1 MIIQGNNMKF
11 VKSSLCLALLSGLSF
26 NALADVDIY
35 GKANVTVQS
44 SDDGEGSFTEI
55 KSNASRL
62 GVKGSEK
69 INDSLEAVYKFEFQ
83 VDVSDA
89 DSKGDNDDNISAR
102 NQYVGLKG
110 AFGQVVIGRN
120 DTALKQSQGKLDL
133 FNDLEGD
140 IKNVFKGENRL
151 GNTVSYSSNSYE
163 GFKVLATF
171 VAEDDVDADNGYSM
185 AVTYGDVALKKSAVY
200 ASIAADSEVNGYDV
214 VRASIQGKV
223 ENFKLG
229 AMYQTQEAVDGSV
242 EADGYLLNA
251 AYSMGNNTFK
261 VQYQDMDFDDSDDK
275 SAISVGLDHKL
286 NKNIKVFGFY
296 SSFDMDNNVDQ
307 DYVGLGIEYKF

>member
-1 MIIQGNNMKF
+1 MNF
-11 VKSSLCLALLSGLSF
+11 VKSSLCVALVSGLSF
-26 NALADVDIY
+26 SAFADVDVY

-55 KSNASRL
+55 KSNASRFGL
-62 GVKGSEK
+62 KGSEK
-69 INDSLEAVYKFEFQ
+69 ITDGLEAVYKFEFQ

-110 AFGQVVIGRN
+110 AYGQVVVGRN

-151 GNTVSYSSNSYE
+151 GDSITYTSKSYE

-185 AVTYGDVALKKSAVY
+185 AVTYGDSTLKKSAVY
-200 ASIAADSEVNGYDV
+200 ASVAADSEVNGYDV

-223 ENFKLG
+223 ESFKLG
-229 AMYQTQEAVDGSV
+229 AMYQPQEKVDGSA

-251 AYSMGNNTFK
+251 AYSMGKNTFK
-261 VQYQDMDFDDSDDK
+261 VQYQAMDFDDSDDK
-275 SAISVGLDHKL
+275 TAVSVGVDHKF

-307 DYVGLGIEYKF
+307 DYVGLGMEYKF

>member
-1 MIIQGNNMKF
+1 MNF
-11 VKSSLCLALLSGLSF
+11 VKSSLCVALVSGLSF
-26 NALADVDIY
+26 SAFADVDVY

-55 KSNASRL
+55 KSNASRFGL
-62 GVKGSEK
+62 KGSEK
-69 INDSLEAVYKFEFQ
+69 ITDGLEAVYKFEFQ

-110 AFGQVVIGRN
+110 AYGQVVVGRN

-151 GNTVSYSSNSYE
+151 GDSITYTSKSYE

-171 VAEDDVDADNGYSM
+171 IAEDDVDADNGYSM
-185 AVTYGDVALKKSAVY
+185 AVTYGDSALKKSAVY
-200 ASIAADSEVNGYDV
+200 AAIAADSEVNGYDV
-214 VRASIQGKV
+214 VRATVQGKIEDFRV
-223 ENFKLG
+223 G
-229 AMYQTQEAVDGSV
+229 AMYQTQEKVDGSA
-242 EADGYLLNA
+242 EADGYLVNA
-251 AYSMGNNTFK
+251 AYLMGSNTFK
-261 VQYQDMDFDDSDDK
+261 MQYQTMDFDDSDDK
-275 SAISVGLDHKL
+275 SAISVGVDHKL
-286 NKNIKVFGFY
+286 NKNLKVFGFY

-307 DYVGLGIEYKF
+307 DYLGLGMEYKF

>member
-1 MIIQGNNMKF
+1 MKF
-11 VKSSLCLALLSGLSF
+11 AKSSLCLALLSGLSF
-26 NALADVDIY
+26 NALAEVDIY

-55 KSNASRL
+55 KSNASRFGL
-62 GVKGSEK
+62 KGSEK
-69 INDSLEAVYKFEFQ
+69 ITDGLEAVYKFEFQ

-110 AFGQVVIGRN
+110 AYGQVVVGRN

-151 GNTVSYSSNSYE
+151 GDSITYTSKSYE

-171 VAEDDVDADNGYSM
+171 IAEDDVDADNGYSM
-185 AVTYGDVALKKSAVY
+185 AVTYGDSALKKSAVY
-200 ASIAADSEVNGYDV
+200 AAIAADSEVNGYDV
-214 VRASIQGKV
+214 VRATVQGKIEDFRV
-223 ENFKLG
+223 G
-229 AMYQTQEAVDGSV
+229 AMYQTQEKVDGSA
-242 EADGYLLNA
+242 EADGYLVNA
-251 AYSMGNNTFK
+251 AYLMGSNTFK
-261 VQYQDMDFDDSDDK
+261 MQYQTMDFDDSDDK
-275 SAISVGLDHKL
+275 SAMSVGVDHKL
-286 NKNIKVFGFY
+286 NKNLKIFGFY

-307 DYVGLGIEYKF
+307 DYLGLGMEYKF

>member
-223 ENFKLG
+223 EDFKLG
-229 AMYQTQEAVDGSV
+229 AMYQTQEKVDGSA
-242 EADGYLLNA
+242 EGDGYLLNA
-251 AYSMGNNTFK
+251 AYSMGKNTFK
-261 VQYQDMDFDDSDDK
+261 VQYQAMDFDDSDDK
-275 SAISVGLDHKL
+275 TAISVGVDHKL

-307 DYVGLGIEYKF
+307 NYLGLGMEYKF

>member
-223 ENFKLG
+223 EDFKLG
-229 AMYQTQEAVDGSV
+229 AMYQTQEKVDGSA
-242 EADGYLLNA
+242 EGDGYLLNA
-251 AYSMGNNTFK
+251 AYSMGKNTFK
-261 VQYQDMDFDDSDDK
+261 VQYQAMDFDDSDDK
-275 SAISVGLDHKL
+275 TAISVGVDHKL

-307 DYVGLGIEYKF
+307 DYLGLGMEYKF

>member
-1 MIIQGNNMKF
+1 MNF
-11 VKSSLCLALLSGLSF
+11 VKSSLCVALVSGLSF
-26 NALADVDIY
+26 SAFADVDVY

-55 KSNASRL
+55 KSNASRFGL
-62 GVKGSEK
+62 KGSEK
-69 INDSLEAVYKFEFQ
+69 ITDGLEAVYKFEFQ

-110 AFGQVVIGRN
+110 AYGQVVVGRN

-151 GNTVSYSSNSYE
+151 GDSITYTSKSYE

-185 AVTYGDVALKKSAVY
+185 AVTYGDSTLKKSAVY
-200 ASIAADSEVNGYDV
+200 ASVAADSEVNGYDV

-223 ENFKLG
+223 ESFKLG
-229 AMYQTQEAVDGSV
+229 AMYQTQEKVDGSA

-251 AYSMGNNTFK
+251 AYSMGKNTFK
-261 VQYQDMDFDDSDDK
+261 VQYQAMDFDDSDDK
-275 SAISVGLDHKL
+275 TAVSVGVDHKF

-307 DYVGLGIEYKF
+307 DYVGLGMEYKF

>member
-1 MIIQGNNMKF
+1 MKF
-11 VKSSLCLALLSGLSF
+11 VKSSLCVALLSGLSF
-26 NALADVDIY
+26 NVLADVDVY

-44 SDDGEGSFTEI
+44 TDDGEGSFTEI
-55 KSNASRL
+55 KSNASRFGL
-62 GVKGSEK
+62 KGSEK
-69 INDSLEAVYKFEFQ
+69 ITDGLEAVYKFEFQ
-83 VDVSDA
+83 VDVTDA
-89 DSKGDNDDNISAR
+89 DSKGDDDNISAR

-223 ENFKLG
+223 EDFKLG
-229 AMYQTQEAVDGSV
+229 AMYQTQEKVDGSA
-242 EADGYLLNA
+242 EGDGYLLNA
-251 AYSMGNNTFK
+251 AYSMGKNTFK
-261 VQYQDMDFDDSDDK
+261 VQYQAMDFDDSDDK
-275 SAISVGLDHKL
+275 TAISVGVDHKL

-307 DYVGLGIEYKF
+307 DYLGLGMEYKF

>member
-223 ENFKLG
+223 EDFKLG
-229 AMYQTQEAVDGSV
+229 AMYQTQEKVDGSA
-242 EADGYLLNA
+242 EGDGYLLNA
-251 AYSMGNNTFK
+251 AYNMGKNTFK
-261 VQYQDMDFDDSDDK
+261 VQYQAMDFDDSDDK
-275 SAISVGLDHKL
+275 TAISVGVDHKL

-307 DYVGLGIEYKF
+307 NYLGLGMEYKF

>member
-1 MIIQGNNMKF
+1 MKF
-11 VKSSLCLALLSGLSF
+11 AKSSLCLALLSGLSF
-26 NALADVDIY
+26 NALAELDIY

-55 KSNASRL
+55 KSNASRFGL
-62 GVKGSEK
+62 KGSEK
-69 INDSLEAVYKFEFQ
+69 ITDGLEAVYKFEFQ

-110 AFGQVVIGRN
+110 AYGQVVVGRN

-151 GNTVSYSSNSYE
+151 GDSITYTSKSYE

-171 VAEDDVDADNGYSM
+171 IAEDDVDADNGYSM
-185 AVTYGDVALKKSAVY
+185 AVTYGDSALKKSAVY
-200 ASIAADSEVNGYDV
+200 AAIAADSEVNGYDV
-214 VRASIQGKV
+214 VRATVQGKIEDFRV
-223 ENFKLG
+223 G
-229 AMYQTQEAVDGSV
+229 AMYQTQEKVDGSA
-242 EADGYLLNA
+242 EADGYLVNA
-251 AYSMGNNTFK
+251 AYLMGSNTFK
-261 VQYQDMDFDDSDDK
+261 MQYQTMDFDDSDDK
-275 SAISVGLDHKL
+275 SAISVGVDHKL
-286 NKNIKVFGFY
+286 NKNLKIFGFY

-307 DYVGLGIEYKF
+307 DYLGLGMEYKF

>member
-1 MIIQGNNMKF
+1 MKF
-11 VKSSLCLALLSGLSF
+11 AKSSLCLALLSGLSF
-26 NALADVDIY
+26 NALAEVDIY

-55 KSNASRL
+55 KSNASRFGL
-62 GVKGSEK
+62 KGSEK
-69 INDSLEAVYKFEFQ
+69 ITDGLEAVYKFEFQ

-110 AFGQVVIGRN
+110 AYGQVVVGRN

-151 GNTVSYSSNSYE
+151 GDTITYTSKSYE

-171 VAEDDVDADNGYSM
+171 IAEDDVDADNGYSM
-185 AVTYGDVALKKSAVY
+185 AVTYGDSALKKSAVY
-200 ASIAADSEVNGYDV
+200 AAIAADSEVNGYDV
-214 VRASIQGKV
+214 VRATVQGKIEDFRV
-223 ENFKLG
+223 G
-229 AMYQTQEAVDGSV
+229 AMYQTQEKVDGSA
-242 EADGYLLNA
+242 EADGYLVNA
-251 AYSMGNNTFK
+251 AYLMGSNTFK
-261 VQYQDMDFDDSDDK
+261 MQYQTMDFDDSDDK
-275 SAISVGLDHKL
+275 SAISVGVDHKL
-286 NKNIKVFGFY
+286 NKNLKIFGFY

-307 DYVGLGIEYKF
+307 DYLGLGMEYKF

>member
-1 MIIQGNNMKF
+1 MKF
-11 VKSSLCLALLSGLSF
+11 AKSSLCLALLSGLSF
-26 NALADVDIY
+26 NALAEVDIY

-55 KSNASRL
+55 KSNASRFGL
-62 GVKGSEK
+62 KGSEK
-69 INDSLEAVYKFEFQ
+69 ITDGLEAVYKFEFQ

-110 AFGQVVIGRN
+110 AYGQVVVGRN

-151 GNTVSYSSNSYE
+151 GDSITYTSKSYE

-171 VAEDDVDADNGYSM
+171 IAEDDVDAKNGYSV
-185 AVTYGDVALKKSAVY
+185 ALTYGDAGLKKSAVY
-200 ASIAADSEVNGYDV
+200 AAIAADSEVNGYDV
-214 VRASIQGKV
+214 VRATVQGKIEDFRV
-223 ENFKLG
+223 G
-229 AMYQTQEAVDGSV
+229 AMYQTQEKLDGSA
-242 EADGYLLNA
+242 EADGYLVNA
-251 AYSMGNNTFK
+251 AYLMGSNTFK
-261 VQYQDMDFDDSDDK
+261 VQYQAMDFDDSDDK
-275 SAISVGLDHKL
+275 SAVTVGVDHKL
-286 NKNIKVFGFY
+286 NKNLKVFGFY

-307 DYVGLGIEYKF
+307 DYLALGMEYKF

>member
-1 MIIQGNNMKF
+1 MKF
-11 VKSSLCLALLSGLSF
+11 AKSSLCLALLSGLSF
-26 NALADVDIY
+26 NALAEVDIY

-55 KSNASRL
+55 KSNASRFGL
-62 GVKGSEK
+62 KGSEK
-69 INDSLEAVYKFEFQ
+69 ITDGLEAVYKFEFQ

-110 AFGQVVIGRN
+110 AYGQVVVGRN

-151 GNTVSYSSNSYE
+151 GDSLTYTSKSYE

-171 VAEDDVDADNGYSM
+171 IAEDDVDADNGYSM
-185 AVTYGDVALKKSAVY
+185 AVTYGDSALKKSAVY
-200 ASIAADSEVNGYDV
+200 AAIAADSEVNGYDV
-214 VRASIQGKV
+214 VRATVQGKIEDFRV
-223 ENFKLG
+223 G
-229 AMYQTQEAVDGSV
+229 AMYQTQEKVDGSA
-242 EADGYLLNA
+242 EADGYLVNA
-251 AYSMGNNTFK
+251 AYLMGSNTFK
-261 VQYQDMDFDDSDDK
+261 MQYQTMDFDDSDDK
-275 SAISVGLDHKL
+275 SAISVGVDHKL
-286 NKNIKVFGFY
+286 NKNLKIFGFY

-307 DYVGLGIEYKF
+307 DYLGLGMEYKF

>member
-1 MIIQGNNMKF
+1 MKF
-11 VKSSLCLALLSGLSF
+11 AKSSLCLALLSGLSF
-26 NALADVDIY
+26 NALAEVDIY

-55 KSNASRL
+55 KSNASRFGL
-62 GVKGSEK
+62 KGSEK
-69 INDSLEAVYKFEFQ
+69 ITDGLEAVYKFEFQ

-110 AFGQVVIGRN
+110 AYGQVVVGRN

-151 GNTVSYSSNSYE
+151 GDSITYTSKSYE

-171 VAEDDVDADNGYSM
+171 IAEDDVDADNGYSM
-185 AVTYGDVALKKSAVY
+185 AVTYGDSALKKSAVY
-200 ASIAADSEVNGYDV
+200 AAIAADSEVNGYDV
-214 VRASIQGKV
+214 VRATVQGKI
-223 ENFKLG
+223 EDFRLG
-229 AMYQTQEAVDGSV
+229 AMYQTQEKLDGSA
-242 EADGYLLNA
+242 EADGYLVNA
-251 AYSMGNNTFK
+251 AYLMGSNTFK
-261 VQYQDMDFDDSDDK
+261 VQYQAMDFDDSDDK
-275 SAISVGLDHKL
+275 TAVSVGVDHKF

-307 DYVGLGIEYKF
+307 DYVGLGMEYKF

>member
-1 MIIQGNNMKF
+1 MKF

-26 NALADVDIY
+26 NALADVDVY

-55 KSNASRL
+55 KSNASRFGL
-62 GVKGSEK
+62 KGSEK
-69 INDSLEAVYKFEFQ
+69 VADGLEAVYKFEFQ

-89 DSKGDNDDNISAR
+89 DSKGDKDNISAR

-110 AFGQVVIGRN
+110 SFGQVVIGRN
-120 DTALKQSQGKLDL
+120 DTALKQAQGKLDL
-133 FNDLEGD
+133 FNDLESD
-140 IKNVFKGENRL
+140 IKNTFKGENRL
-151 GNTVSYSSNSYE
+151 GNSITYSSKTVE

-171 VAEDDVDADNGYSM
+171 IAEDSVDADNGYSM
-185 AVTYGDVALKKSAVY
+185 AVTYGDSALKKSAVY

-214 VRASIQGKV
+214 VRASIHGKI
-223 ENFKLG
+223 ENFKVG
-229 AMYQTQEAVDGSV
+229 AMYQTQEKVDGSA

-251 AYSMGNNTFK
+251 AYSMGSNTFK
-261 VQYQDMDFDDSDDK
+261 VQYQAMDFDGGDDK
-275 SAISVGLDHKL
+275 TATSVGVDHTL

-296 SSFDMDNNVDQ
+296 SNFDMDNNVDQ

>member
-1 MIIQGNNMKF
+1 MNF
-11 VKSSLCLALLSGLSF
+11 VKSSLCVALVSGLSF
-26 NALADVDIY
+26 SAFADVDVY

-55 KSNASRL
+55 KSNASRFGL
-62 GVKGSEK
+62 KGSEK
-69 INDSLEAVYKFEFQ
+69 ITDGLEAVYKFEFQ

-110 AFGQVVIGRN
+110 AYGQVVVGRN

-151 GNTVSYSSNSYE
+151 GDSITYTSKSYE

-171 VAEDDVDADNGYSM
+171 IAEDDLDADNGYSM
-185 AVTYGDVALKKSAVY
+185 AVTYGDSALKKSAVY
-200 ASIAADSEVNGYDV
+200 ASVATDSEVNGYDV

-223 ENFKLG
+223 ESFKLG
-229 AMYQTQEAVDGSV
+229 AMYQTQEKVDGSA

-251 AYSMGNNTFK
+251 AYSMGKNTFK
-261 VQYQDMDFDDSDDK
+261 VQYQAMDFDDSDDK
-275 SAISVGLDHKL
+275 TAVSVGVDHKF

-307 DYVGLGIEYKF
+307 DYVGLGMEYKF

>member
-1 MIIQGNNMKF
+1 MKF

-151 GNTVSYSSNSYE
+151 GDSITYTSNSYE

-223 ENFKLG
+223 EDFKLG
-229 AMYQTQEAVDGSV
+229 AMYQTQEKVDGSA
-242 EADGYLLNA
+242 EGDGYLLNA
-251 AYSMGNNTFK
+251 AYSMGKNTFK
-261 VQYQDMDFDDSDDK
+261 VQYQAMDFDDSDDK
-275 SAISVGLDHKL
+275 TAISVGVDHKL

-307 DYVGLGIEYKF
+307 DYLGLGMEYKF